1 MHGKR
6 MRHENAVGCHTDLDP
21 QPEVRIP
28 SACTLLSV
36 EELRIRRGGV
46 LVLNVPHF
54 SINTE
59 EKVAVIGPNG
69 AGKSSL
75 LLGLA
80 CLIGRESGRIVF
92 RGEEITPRD
101 EITFRRRIAMVFQE
115 PLLFDTTV
123 LDNVAEGLR
132 IRKIRRDEARDR
144 AKESLDLFRIG
155 HLAGRSAHKLSG
167 GEAQR
172 VSLAR
177 AFAVRPELI
186 LMDEPFS
193 SLDLPTR
200 IELAEDLGRILHES
214 GTTAIIATHD
224 RIEAFRVVDRLMV
237 MDDGAVVQE
246 GTPRDVIAHP
256 ANGFVAAFRRT
267 GHSTLE

>member
-1 MHGKR
+1 MSEK
-6 MRHENAVGCHTDLDP
+6 TP
-21 QPEVRIP
+21 
-28 SACTLLSV
+28 LLRV
-36 EELRIRRGGV
+36 DGLQIRRGGV
-46 LVLNVPHF
+46 QVVNLPEF
-54 SINTE
+54 SICEE

-69 AGKSSL
+69 AGKSSF

-80 CLIGRESGRIVF
+80 CLIARTSGRIYF
-92 RGEEITPRD
+92 RDEEITPRS
-101 EITFRRRIAMVFQE
+101 EIAFRRRIAMVFQE

-132 IRKIRRDEARDR
+132 IRSIKRSEARER
-144 AKESLDLFRIG
+144 AKESLDLFRVG

-177 AFAVRPELI
+177 AFAVRPQLI

-200 IELAEDLGRILHES
+200 IALAEDLGRILHES
-214 GTTAIIATHD
+214 GTAAIIATHD

-237 MDDGAVVQE
+237 MEKGTVIQE
-246 GTPRDVIAHP
+246 GRPKEVIAQP
-256 ANGFVAAFRRT
+256 ANEFVAAFKRT
-267 GHSTLE
+267 TGSIVE

>member
-1 MHGKR
+1 M
-6 MRHENAVGCHTDLDP
+6 NTPCP
-21 QPEVRIP
+21 
-28 SACTLLSV
+28 LLSV
-36 EELRIRRGGV
+36 ENLRIQRGGV
-46 LVLNVPHF
+46 AVLNIPHF
-54 SINTE
+54 SIAIE

-80 CLIGRESGRIVF
+80 CLIGRDSGRIIF
-92 RGEEITPRD
+92 KGEEVTPRNEVD
-101 EITFRRRIAMVFQE
+101 FRRRIAMVFQE

-132 IRKIRRDEARDR
+132 IRNIKRSEARDR
-144 AKESLDLFRIG
+144 AKESLDLFRVG
-155 HLAGRSAHKLSG
+155 HLASRSAHKLSG

-200 IELAEDLGRILHES
+200 ITLAEDLGRILHES
-214 GTTAIIATHD
+214 GTAAIIATHD
-224 RIEAFRVVDRLMV
+224 RIEAFRVVERLLV
-237 MDDGAVVQE
+237 MDGGSVIQE
-246 GTPRDVIAHP
+246 GTPKEVIAHP
-256 ANGFVAAFRRT
+256 ANEFVAAFRRPGST
-267 GHSTLE
+267 TLE

>member
-1 MHGKR
+1 MNTPAR
-6 MRHENAVGCHTDLDP
+6 
-21 QPEVRIP
+21 
-28 SACTLLSV
+28 LLSV
-36 EELRIRRGGV
+36 ENLRIRRGGV
-46 LVLNVPHF
+46 EVLHVPFF
-54 SINTE
+54 SIAIE

-69 AGKSSL
+69 AGKSSF
-75 LLGLA
+75 LLGMA
-80 CLIGRESGRIVF
+80 CLINRDSGRIVF
-92 RGEEITPRD
+92 KGEEVTPRGEIA
-101 EITFRRRIAMVFQE
+101 FRRRIAMVFQE

-132 IRKIRRDEARDR
+132 IRSVRRSEARER
-144 AKESLDLFRIG
+144 AKESLDLFRVG

-177 AFAVRPELI
+177 AFAIKPELI

-200 IELAEDLGRILHES
+200 IALAEDLGRILHES

-237 MDDGAVVQE
+237 MDGGAVIQE
-246 GTPRDVIAHP
+246 GMPQEVIANP
-256 ANGFVAAFRRT
+256 VNSFVAAFRRST
-267 GHSTLE
+267 GAAVE

>member
-1 MHGKR
+1 MSEKT
-6 MRHENAVGCHTDLDP
+6 A
-21 QPEVRIP
+21 
-28 SACTLLSV
+28 LLQV
-36 EELRIRRGGV
+36 EGLRIRRGGV
-46 LVLNVPHF
+46 QVLDLPRF
-54 SINTE
+54 SISAE

-80 CLIGRESGRIVF
+80 CLIQRECGTISFQGEEVTP
-92 RGEEITPRD
+92 RGEIS
-101 EITFRRRIAMVFQE
+101 FRRRIAMVFQE

-132 IRKIRRDEARDR
+132 IRGWGRAEARE
-144 AKESLDLFRIG
+144 AAMESLELFKVG
-155 HLAGRSAHKLSG
+155 HLDGRSAHKLSG

-177 AFAVRPELI
+177 AFAVRPKLI

-200 IELAEDLGRILHES
+200 ILLAEDLGRILHES
-214 GTTAIIATHD
+214 GTAALIATHD
-224 RIEAFRVVDRLMV
+224 RIEALRVVDRLVV
-237 MDDGAVVQE
+237 MDGGKIIQE
-246 GTPRDVIAHP
+246 GTPQEVIAQP
-256 ANGFVAAFRRT
+256 ANAFVAAFRRT
-267 GHSTLE
+267 TGPSVS

>member
-1 MHGKR
+1 MTK
-6 MRHENAVGCHTDLDP
+6 N
-21 QPEVRIP
+21 I
-28 SACTLLSV
+28 TLLQV
-36 EELRIRRGGV
+36 EGLRIRRGGV
-46 LVLNVPHF
+46 QVLDLPRF
-54 SINTE
+54 SISAE

-69 AGKSSL
+69 ASKSSL

-80 CLIGRESGRIVF
+80 CLIERECGTITF
-92 RGEEITPRD
+92 QGEEITSRS
-101 EITFRRRIAMVFQE
+101 ETAYRRRIAMVFQE

-132 IRKIRRDEARDR
+132 IRGTGRAEARE
-144 AKESLDLFRIG
+144 AAMGSLETFKVG

-177 AFAVRPELI
+177 AFAIRPKLI

-200 IELAEDLGRILHES
+200 IVLAEDLGRILHES
-214 GTTAIIATHD
+214 GTAALIATHD
-224 RIEAFRVVDRLMV
+224 RIEALRVVDRLVV
-237 MDDGAVVQE
+237 MDGGKIIQE
-246 GTPRDVIAHP
+246 GTPQEVMAQP
-256 ANGFVAAFRRT
+256 ANAFVAAFRRT
-267 GHSTLE
+267 TGHIAG

>member
-1 MHGKR
+1 MSGK
-6 MRHENAVGCHTDLDP
+6 T
-21 QPEVRIP
+21 
-28 SACTLLSV
+28 TLLQV
-36 EELRIRRGGV
+36 DGLRIRRGGV
-46 LVLNVPHF
+46 QVLDLPRF
-54 SINTE
+54 SISAE

-80 CLIGRESGRIVF
+80 CLIQRECGTISFQGEEVTP
-92 RGEEITPRD
+92 RGEIL
-101 EITFRRRIAMVFQE
+101 FRRRIAMVFQE

-132 IRKIRRDEARDR
+132 IRGWGRAEARK
-144 AKESLDLFRIG
+144 AAMESLELFKVG
-155 HLAGRSAHKLSG
+155 HLDGRSAHKLSG

-177 AFAVRPELI
+177 AFAVRPKLI

-200 IELAEDLGRILHES
+200 ILLAEDLGRILHES
-214 GTTAIIATHD
+214 GTAALIATHD
-224 RIEAFRVVDRLMV
+224 RIEALRVVDRLVV
-237 MDDGAVVQE
+237 MDGGKIIQE
-246 GTPRDVIAHP
+246 GTPQEVIAQP
-256 ANGFVAAFRRT
+256 ANAFVAAFRRT
-267 GHSTLE
+267 TGPSAS

>member
-1 MHGKR
+1 MIEK
-6 MRHENAVGCHTDLDP
+6 TP
-21 QPEVRIP
+21 
-28 SACTLLSV
+28 LLQA
-36 EELRIRRGGV
+36 EGLQIRRGGV
-46 LVLNVPHF
+46 QVLDLPRF
-54 SINTE
+54 SISAE

-80 CLIGRESGRIVF
+80 CLIRRESGTITFQGEEVTA
-92 RGEEITPRD
+92 RGETA
-101 EITFRRRIAMVFQE
+101 FRRRIAMVFQE

-132 IRKIRRDEARDR
+132 IRGAGRAEARE
-144 AKESLDLFRIG
+144 AAMENLELFKVG

-177 AFAVRPELI
+177 AFAVRPQLI

-200 IELAEDLGRILHES
+200 IVLAEDLGRILHES
-214 GTTAIIATHD
+214 GTAAIIATHD
-224 RIEAFRVVDRLMV
+224 RIEALRVVDRLVV
-237 MDDGAVVQE
+237 MDGGVIVQE
-246 GTPRDVIAHP
+246 GSPQEVMAQP
-256 ANGFVAAFRRT
+256 VNAFVAAFRRT
-267 GHSTLE
+267 TGSAIS

>member
-1 MHGKR
+1 MSD
-6 MRHENAVGCHTDLDP
+6 N
-21 QPEVRIP
+21 
-28 SACTLLSV
+28 SALLRV
-36 EELRIRRGGV
+36 KGLKLRRGGV
-46 LVLNVPHF
+46 QVLDIPAF
-54 SINTE
+54 SISAE

-80 CLIGRESGRIVF
+80 CLIKRECGTITFQGDEV
-92 RGEEITPRD
+92 TPRW
-101 EITFRRRIAMVFQE
+101 ETQFRRRIAMVFQE

-132 IRKIRRDEARDR
+132 IRGWGRAEARE
-144 AKESLDLFRIG
+144 AAMESLELFSVAP
-155 HLAGRSAHKLSG
+155 LAGRSAHKLSG

-177 AFAVRPELI
+177 AFAVRPKLI

-200 IELAEDLGRILHES
+200 IVLAEDLGRILHES
-214 GTTAIIATHD
+214 GTAALIATHD
-224 RIEAFRVVDRLMV
+224 RIEALRVVERLVV
-237 MDDGAVVQE
+237 MDRGVIVQE
-246 GTPRDVIAHP
+246 GSPHEVIANP
-256 ANGFVAAFRRT
+256 VNEFVAAFRRT
-267 GHSTLE
+267 TGPAGG

>member
-1 MHGKR
+1 MSIIL
-6 MRHENAVGCHTDLDP
+6 EVEDL
-21 QPEVRIP
+21 
-28 SACTLLSV
+28 L
-36 EELRIRRGGV
+36 IRRGGAKV
-46 LVLNVPHF
+46 IELPYF
-54 SINTE
+54 SMSAE
-59 EKVAVIGPNG
+59 EKVAVVGPNG

-80 CLIGRESGRIVF
+80 CLIERASGRISF
-92 RGEEITPRD
+92 RGAEVSSHAEIAY
-101 EITFRRRIAMVFQE
+101 RRRIAVVFQE

-132 IRKIRRDEARDR
+132 IRGKGRGEARDIAR
-144 AKESLDLFRIG
+144 DSLNLFKVG
-155 HLAGRSAHKLSG
+155 HLTGRSAHKLSG

-177 AFAVRPELI
+177 AFAVRPELL

-214 GTTAIIATHD
+214 GTAAIIATHD
-224 RIEAFRVVDRLMV
+224 RIEAFHVVDRLV
-237 MDDGAVVQE
+237 VIDGGKIIQE
-246 GTPRDVIAHP
+246 GTPKEVLAQP
-256 ANGFVAAFRRT
+256 ANAFVAAFRRT
-267 GHSTLE
+267 SGSA

>member
-1 MHGKR
+1 M
-6 MRHENAVGCHTDLDP
+6 NTPCA
-21 QPEVRIP
+21 
-28 SACTLLSV
+28 LLSV
-36 EELRIRRGGV
+36 EDLRISRGGV
-46 LVLNVPHF
+46 SVLNVPYF
-54 SINTE
+54 SIATE
-59 EKVAVIGPNG
+59 EKVAIIGPNG
-69 AGKSSL
+69 AGKSSF

-80 CLIGRESGRIVF
+80 CLIDRDNGSIIF
-92 RGEEITPRD
+92 RGEAVTRSGEIA
-101 EITFRRRIAMVFQE
+101 FRRRIAMVFQE

-132 IRKIRRDEARDR
+132 IRRINRSEARDR
-144 AKESLDLFRIG
+144 AKESLDLFKVG

-200 IELAEDLGRILHES
+200 ITLAEDLGRILHES
-214 GTTAIIATHD
+214 GTAAIIATHD
-224 RIEAFRVVDRLMV
+224 RIEAFRVVERLLV
-237 MDDGAVVQE
+237 MECGAVIQE
-246 GTPRDVIAHP
+246 GRPKDVIAHP
-256 ANGFVAAFRRT
+256 ANDFVAAFKRT
-267 GHSTLE
+267 GYTTLD

>member
-1 MHGKR
+1 MNVDIH
-6 MRHENAVGCHTDLDP
+6 
-21 QPEVRIP
+21 
-28 SACTLLSV
+28 LLHAEGMQV
-36 EELRIRRGGV
+36 RRGGV
-46 LVLNVPHF
+46 QVLDLPRF
-54 SINTE
+54 SISPE

-80 CLIGRESGRIVF
+80 CLIQRDAGTISFQGEEVTP
-92 RGEEITPRD
+92 RGETQ
-101 EITFRRRIAMVFQE
+101 FRRKIAMVFQE

-132 IRKIRRDEARDR
+132 IRGWGRAAARD
-144 AKESLDLFRIG
+144 AAMESLELFKVN
-155 HLAGRSAHKLSG
+155 HLSERSAHKLSG

-177 AFAVRPELI
+177 AFAVRPKLI

-200 IELAEDLGRILHES
+200 IVLAEDLGRILHES
-214 GTTAIIATHD
+214 GTAAIIATHD
-224 RIEAFRVVDRLMV
+224 RIEALRVVDRL
-237 MDDGAVVQE
+237 VVLDSGKIIQE
-246 GTPRDVIAHP
+246 GTPHEVIANP
-256 ANGFVAAFRRT
+256 VNSFVAAFRRT
-267 GHSTLE
+267 TGSAAG

>member
-1 MHGKR
+1 MTEKK
-6 MRHENAVGCHTDLDP
+6 P
-21 QPEVRIP
+21 
-28 SACTLLSV
+28 LLQAAG
-36 EELRIRRGGV
+36 LQIRRGGV
-46 LVLNVPHF
+46 QVLDLPGF
-54 SINTE
+54 SINAE

-80 CLIGRESGRIVF
+80 CLIRREAGTITFQGEEVTP
-92 RGEEITPRD
+92 RGETS
-101 EITFRRRIAMVFQE
+101 FRRRIAMVFQE

-132 IRKIRRDEARDR
+132 IRGSRRSAAREA
-144 AKESLDLFRIG
+144 AMENLELFKVG

-177 AFAVRPELI
+177 AFAVRPKLI

-200 IELAEDLGRILHES
+200 IVLAEDLGRILHES
-214 GTTAIIATHD
+214 GTAALIATHD
-224 RIEAFRVVDRLMV
+224 RIEALRVVERLVV
-237 MDDGAVVQE
+237 MEGGQIIQE
-246 GTPRDVIAHP
+246 GTPQEVMAQP
-256 ANGFVAAFRRT
+256 ANAFVAAFRRT
-267 GHSTLE
+267 THPPAA

>member
-1 MHGKR
+1 MMEK
-6 MRHENAVGCHTDLDP
+6 NP
-21 QPEVRIP
+21 
-28 SACTLLSV
+28 LLQV
-36 EELRIRRGGV
+36 AGLQIRRGGV
-46 LVLNVPHF
+46 QVLDLPSF
-54 SINTE
+54 SISAE

-69 AGKSSL
+69 AGTSRL

-80 CLIGRESGRIVF
+80 CLIKRESGTINFQGVEVTP
-92 RGEEITPRD
+92 RGETV
-101 EITFRRRIAMVFQE
+101 FRRRIAMVFQE

-132 IRKIRRDEARDR
+132 IREWGRAEARK
-144 AKESLDLFRIG
+144 AAMESLELFKVG

-200 IELAEDLGRILHES
+200 IVLAEDLGRILHES
-214 GTTAIIATHD
+214 GTAALIATHD
-224 RIEAFRVVDRLMV
+224 RIEALRVVDRLVV
-237 MDDGAVVQE
+237 MDGGKIIQE
-246 GTPRDVIAHP
+246 GTPQEVMAQP
-256 ANGFVAAFRRT
+256 SNAFVAAFRRT
-267 GHSTLE
+267 TGPAAG

>member
-1 MHGKR
+1 MSKKT
-6 MRHENAVGCHTDLDP
+6 V
-21 QPEVRIP
+21 
-28 SACTLLSV
+28 LLQV
-36 EELRIRRGGV
+36 EGLQIRRGGV
-46 LVLNVPHF
+46 QVLDLPAF
-54 SINTE
+54 SIAAE

-80 CLIGRESGRIVF
+80 CLIERACGTITFQGEEVTP
-92 RGEEITPRD
+92 RGETR
-101 EITFRRRIAMVFQE
+101 FRRRIAMVFQE

-132 IRKIRRDEARDR
+132 IRGSRRAEARE
-144 AKESLDLFRIG
+144 AAMESLELFSVG

-200 IELAEDLGRILHES
+200 IVLAEDLGRILHES
-214 GTTAIIATHD
+214 GTAALIATHD
-224 RIEAFRVVDRLMV
+224 RIEALRVVDRLVV
-237 MDDGAVVQE
+237 MDGGKIIQE
-246 GTPRDVIAHP
+246 GTPQEVIANP
-256 ANGFVAAFRRT
+256 VNSFVAAFRRT
-267 GHSTLE
+267 AHPATV

>member
-1 MHGKR
+1 MSETMPILH
-6 MRHENAVGCHTDLDP
+6 
-21 QPEVRIP
+21 
-28 SACTLLSV
+28 V
-36 EELRIRRGGV
+36 EGLKIMRGGV
-46 LVLNVPHF
+46 QVVDLPTFTV
-54 SINTE
+54 SAE

-69 AGKSSL
+69 AGKSSF

-80 CLIGRESGRIVF
+80 CLVGRAGGRISF
-92 RGEEITPRD
+92 RGTEVAPRD
-101 EITFRRRIAMVFQE
+101 ETAYRRRIAMVFQE

-132 IRKIRRDEARDR
+132 IRGKRRSEARNLGM
-144 AKESLDLFRIG
+144 ESLELFKVS

-200 IELAEDLGRILHES
+200 IVLAEDLGRILHES
-214 GTTAIIATHD
+214 GTAAIIATHD
-224 RIEAFRVVDRLMV
+224 RIEALRVVDRLVV
-237 MDDGAVVQE
+237 MDKGTIVQE
-246 GTPRDVIAHP
+246 GRPADVIENP
-256 ANGFVAAFRRT
+256 VNSFVAAFRR
-267 GHSTLE
+267 STHPAIVK

>member
-1 MHGKR
+1 MSEKTALLHV
-6 MRHENAVGCHTDLDP
+6 ENL
-21 QPEVRIP
+21 Q
-28 SACTLLSV
+28 
-36 EELRIRRGGV
+36 IRRGGV
-46 LVLNVPHF
+46 QVLDLPRF
-54 SINTE
+54 SIFAE
-59 EKVAVIGPNG
+59 EKVAIIGPNG

-80 CLIGRESGRIVF
+80 CLIKRTRGTITFQGEQVTP
-92 RGEEITPRD
+92 RGETA
-101 EITFRRRIAMVFQE
+101 FRRRIAMVFQE

-132 IRKIRRDEARDR
+132 IHGSSRAEARE
-144 AKESLDLFRIG
+144 AALESLELFMVG

-177 AFAVRPELI
+177 AFAVRPKLI

-200 IELAEDLGRILHES
+200 IVLAEDLGRILHES
-214 GTTAIIATHD
+214 GTAAIIATHD
-224 RIEAFRVVDRLMV
+224 RIEALRVVDRLVV
-237 MDDGAVVQE
+237 MDGGVIVQE
-246 GTPRDVIAHP
+246 GSPQEVIANP
-256 ANGFVAAFRRT
+256 VNSFVAAFKR
-267 GHSTLE
+267 STAPADS

>member
-1 MHGKR
+1 MSEKTALLHV
-6 MRHENAVGCHTDLDP
+6 ENL
-21 QPEVRIP
+21 Q
-28 SACTLLSV
+28 
-36 EELRIRRGGV
+36 IRRGGV
-46 LVLNVPHF
+46 QVLDLPRF
-54 SINTE
+54 SIFAE
-59 EKVAVIGPNG
+59 EKVAIIGPNG

-80 CLIGRESGRIVF
+80 CLIKRTSGTIAF
-92 RGEEITPRD
+92 QGEAVTPHG
-101 EITFRRRIAMVFQE
+101 ETAFRRRIAMVFQE

-132 IRKIRRDEARDR
+132 IHGSSRAEARE
-144 AKESLDLFRIG
+144 AALESLELFMVG

-177 AFAVRPELI
+177 AFAVRPKLI

-200 IELAEDLGRILHES
+200 IVLAEDLGRILHES
-214 GTTAIIATHD
+214 GTAAIIATHD
-224 RIEAFRVVDRLMV
+224 RIEALRVVDRLVV
-237 MDDGAVVQE
+237 MDGGVIVQE
-246 GTPRDVIAHP
+246 GSPQEVIANP
-256 ANGFVAAFRRT
+256 VNSFVAAFKR
-267 GHSTLE
+267 STAPADS

>member
-1 MHGKR
+1 MNG
-6 MRHENAVGCHTDLDP
+6 N
-21 QPEVRIP
+21 IP
-28 SACTLLSV
+28 ILKAEGLK
-36 EELRIRRGGV
+36 IRRGGV
-46 LVLNVPHF
+46 PVIDLPFF
-54 SINTE
+54 SLAAE

-75 LLGLA
+75 LLALA
-80 CLIGRESGRIVF
+80 CLIGRSGGRIFFQGDEV
-92 RGEEITPRD
+92 TARD
-101 EITFRRRIAMVFQE
+101 ETAYRRRIAMVFQE

-132 IRKIRRDEARDR
+132 IRGKGRSLARQ
-144 AKESLDLFRIG
+144 AAMESLELFKVG

-177 AFAVRPELI
+177 AFAVKPELL

-200 IELAEDLGRILHES
+200 IVLAEDLGRILHES
-214 GTTAIIATHD
+214 GTAALIATHD
-224 RIEAFRVVDRLMV
+224 RIEALRVVDRLVVLEKGTIIQQGSPAEV
-237 MDDGAVVQE
+237 MAA
-246 GTPRDVIAHP
+246 PINA
-256 ANGFVAAFRRT
+256 FVAAFRRT
-267 GHSTLE
+267 TSAATAISTNNHHKND